1 MINDFHKP
9 GCEFLSN
16 FSPAVVQYRGVKY
29 RTVEHAYQAAKTLV
43 FAERVQIQKAFS
55 PNLAKKL
62 GGPPHKGGIVT
73 KRPNWEQIKL
83 DVMLYL
89 LRQKFS
95 NPDLK
100 SKLLGTADEELVE
113 GNKWHDTFW
122 GVCNGVGSNHLG
134 RLLMQVRQELKG

>member
-16 FSPAVVQYRGVKY
+16 FSPALVEYRGVKY

-43 FAERVQIQKAFS
+43 FTEREQIREAFS

-62 GGPPHKGGIVT
+62 GGPPWKGGIVT

-83 DVMLYL
+83 SVMLYL
-89 LRQKFS
+89 LRQKF
-95 NPDLK
+95 NDPDLK
-100 SKLLGTADEELVE
+100 SKLLGTGDEELVE

-134 RLLMQVRQELKG
+134 RLLMQVRQEIKG